1 MSLLDASTVAR
12 LDRAH
17 VSSSDAADRLAH
29 GDRDAVRQ
37 LGGGTAMWARVAQ
50 AGLLPAAIGLV
61 AAASGS
67 GVELRDVGAF
77 VLMALVFALAE
88 VVIQTGP
95 FTVRRRPNLF
105 RLGTAAVLLFGL
117 VASGAIGPS
126 T

>member
-1 MSLLDASTVAR
+1 
-12 LDRAH
+12 
-17 VSSSDAADRLAH
+17 
-29 GDRDAVRQ
+29 
-37 LGGGTAMWARVAQ
+37 MWARVAQ
-50 AGLLPAAIGLV
+50 AGLLPAAVGVV

-67 GVELRDVGAF
+67 GIELRDVGLF
-77 VLMALVFALAE
+77 VVMALVFALAE

-105 RLGTAAVLLFGL
+105 RLGTVAVLLFGL